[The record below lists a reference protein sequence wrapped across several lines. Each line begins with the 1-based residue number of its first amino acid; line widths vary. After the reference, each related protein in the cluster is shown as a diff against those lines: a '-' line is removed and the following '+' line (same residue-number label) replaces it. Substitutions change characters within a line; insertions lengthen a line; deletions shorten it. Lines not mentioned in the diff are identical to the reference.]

1 MQSESTNNDFQMQ
14 SDSETS
20 EKSEDKTSRKVIG
33 LPVEGFP
40 VRIFLSLARELGWKV
55 KEVGCGLSMHDSLA
69 RYDHAVLYKTGAQ
82 DRGFE
87 GNETEIY
94 LSFKSQWKIF

>member
-1 MQSESTNNDFQMQ
+1 MQSESINSGSQMQ
-14 SDSETS
+14 LDLGTS
-20 EKSEDKTSRKVIG
+20 EKSEDRTFRKVTG
-33 LPVEGFP
+33 LPAEGFP
-40 VRIFLSLARELGWKV
+40 VRIFLSLARELEWQV
-55 KEVGCGLSMHDSLA
+55 KEADCGLNMHGSLA